1 MQQAQLQA
9 ATDFDLL
16 TLSEFEIRA
25 RQALPTPVWDYVDGG
40 SGSETS
46 LRRNRRALDR
56 LAIEQ
61 RILVDV
67 REIDLSTEML
77 GVPLS
82 SPIIVAPVGGL
93 FRIHP
98 EGDPEMAR
106 GCGRTNTAFTVS
118 GVAGFSP
125 EEIAAAASGPLIYQI
140 YHHGDHD
147 WAREWLGRVQR
158 AGFQLICLT
167 VDNPIYSRR
176 ERDIRNRYS
185 SRTRRE
191 GSIIHPDPLY
201 PMRLTWDDV
210 RFLRDIV
217 HVPFGIK
224 GVLHVED
231 AERCIQE
238 GVDFLWVS
246 NHGGRQL
253 DDTRAT
259 VDALEDIVRVVNG
272 RVPIVVDGGFRR
284 GNDVIKALALGATA
298 VAMGRVPVWGL
309 ASGGA
314 DGVAQVL
321 KILREEMRLGLGM
334 AGQTSVR
341 GLPREMVRLL
351 DY

>member
-147 WAREWLGRVQR
+147 WAREWLGRVQQ